1 MVIYVF
7 CQLDISARQG
17 YTGVGD
23 RMDYVVKEDGRRL
36 RDVLRRDMG
45 VSCSAMKSA
54 KWDGRIL
61 VDGVSTPVS
70 AMLRAGQVVTMLWPE
85 EQPVYQLQPY
95 EMALNIPYEDEH
107 LMVIDKPAPLASQ
120 SSAGHPDN
128 SLENAVF
135 AYMGCP
141 KDFIYRPVNRLD
153 KGTSGLMVVAKTP
166 HAQHLLQKQ
175 LHTEAFQRV
184 YLAVVEGV
192 PEGETGIIDAP
203 IAKVEAASIRR
214 HVCSGGKPSVTHY
227 RVERVCGGRALVRL
241 KLETGRTHQIRVHM
255 SHMGCPV
262 CGDFLYG
269 TELTQLPGRFALH
282 SAELILVHPLTG
294 EKLHIVSPLPGE
306 LTSLLG

>member
-1 MVIYVF
+1 MN
-7 CQLDISARQG
+7 L
-17 YTGVGD
+17 
-23 RMDYVVKEDGRRL
+23 DYVVREDGRVL
-36 RDVLRRDMG
+36 RDILRRDMG
-45 VSCSAMKSA
+45 VSYSALKSA

-61 VDGVSTPVS
+61 VDGVSTPVN
-70 AMLRAGQVVTMLWPE
+70 AVLRAGQTVTMLWPE
-85 EQPVYQLQPY
+85 EQPVYQLRPF
-95 EMALNIPYEDEH
+95 ELALNIPYEDEH

-128 SLENAVF
+128 SLENAVY

-141 KDFIYRPVNRLD
+141 ADFIYRPVNRLD

-192 PEGETGIIDAP
+192 PEPLGGVIDAP

-214 HVCSGGKPSVTHY
+214 QVCPEGRPSVTHY
-227 RVERVCGGRALVRL
+227 QVERACGQRALVRL
-241 KLETGRTHQIRVHM
+241 RLETGRTHQIRVHM

-269 TELTQLPGRFALH
+269 TELPELPGRFALH
-282 SAELILVHPLTG
+282 SAKLVLAHPFTG
-294 EKLHIVSPLPGE
+294 ELLHIVSELPRE
-306 LTSLLG
+306 LSALLG